1 MDKTKKMIIS
11 LSISLVILLIFNYIV
26 ISITNSDYIEIP
38 VFKEAILKGKQV
50 KAQDITTI
58 QVKKTTVNENL
69 IKVVDLATIKGKI
82 LMKDVSK
89 GELVTESQFITK
101 DEIIESAENY
111 SYISIPITD
120 LSYPTCNKL
129 KQGDKVTIYYTAKS
143 KDVTNAIKNKKRLY
157 SNTNSDGMV
166 TCLLFEAAEVIS
178 VHDSTGK
185 ATNETVITD
194 VLVRLEKEQV
204 MLVANLKS
212 QGTFDIVL
220 N

>member
-1 MDKTKKMIIS
+1 
-11 LSISLVILLIFNYIV
+11 
-26 ISITNSDYIEIP
+26 
-38 VFKEAILKGKQV
+38 
-50 KAQDITTI
+50 
-58 QVKKTTVNENL
+58 
-69 IKVVDLATIKGKI
+69 LATIKGKI

>member
-1 MDKTKKMIIS
+1 MDKTKRIIIS
-11 LSISLVILLIFNYIV
+11 LSISLIILMVINYV
-26 ISITNSDYIEIP
+26 IISYANSDYVEVP
-38 VFKEAILKGKQV
+38 VFKTAMLKGKQIEE
-50 KAQDITTI
+50 KDITTVQI
-58 QVKKTTVNENL
+58 KKTKAIDVLLKSACDGNVVGKFLNIDVSQGELATES
-69 IKVVDLATIKGKI
+69 KVV
-82 LMKDVSK
+82 SK
-89 GELVTESQFITK
+89 EQLLEQDI
-101 DEIIESAENY
+101 NY
-111 SYISIPITD
+111 SYISIPINN